1 LTLQKSKPFKGRMPD
16 YMHWFGLFG
25 SSFEVKCIQYRSLN
39 FIEVQRLIRLK
50 SIEGANLKGKMGN
63 IED

>member
-1 LTLQKSKPFKGRMPD
+1 MPD
-16 YMHWFGLFG
+16 YMHRFGLFG